1 MGLFQHTED
10 GLSNSKARR
19 RPRSDK
25 LVVPKEQP
33 KLTVPAL
40 GRPWNVEEL
49 RHKSWEDLHALWW
62 ICCKERNRIAT
73 QQKERWKLGGENG
86 NRKAKK
92 RDRYVC
98 GTTEFRCMSSR

>member
-1 MGLFQHTED
+1 MGLFQQTED
-10 GLSNSKARR
+10 RLSNSKTRR
-19 RPRSDK
+19 RPRSEEF
-25 LVVPKEQP
+25 VVTNEQP
-33 KLTVPAL
+33 KLTVLAL
-40 GRPWNVEEL
+40 GRPWTVEEL

-73 QQKERWKLGGENG
+73 QQKERWKLGGGNG

-98 GTTEFRCMSSR
+98 DAVRHH